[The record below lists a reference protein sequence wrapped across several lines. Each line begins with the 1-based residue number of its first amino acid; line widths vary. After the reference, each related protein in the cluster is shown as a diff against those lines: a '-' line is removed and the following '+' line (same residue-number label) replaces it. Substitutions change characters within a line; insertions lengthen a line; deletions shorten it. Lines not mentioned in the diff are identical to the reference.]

1 MSDPTPPISVAA
13 GTTTGEFVAR
23 TGDRVDR
30 LYAIQRAGTTWVFHE
45 DHVYELLADAGA
57 RRRGRGAHQHGEL
70 TAPMPATVVAINV
83 KAGDAVTRGD
93 ILIVLEAMKMELP
106 VRAEGD
112 ATVSAIHCAAGDLVQ
127 PGVALIELD

>member
-1 MSDPTPPISVAA
+1 MSDPTSPPNVAA
-13 GTTTGEFVAR
+13 GATPGEFIAR

-30 LYAIQRAGTTWVFHE
+30 LYAIQRGGTTWVFHE
-45 DHVYELLADAGA
+45 GEVYELQTETGP
-57 RRRGRGAHQHGEL
+57 RRGRGAHQHGEL

-83 KAGDAVTRGD
+83 KAGDAVKRGD

-106 VRAEGD
+106 VRAEDD